1 MSIFHEKWKVRYM
14 TKEEFINHLLEVKVV
29 LEKLAKK
36 QEVYDEIER
45 RLYEEYRK
53 EESIRNEK
61 QGIKTGIC
69 TIIMVILLVI
79 FIFTLLKD
87 FLFEKVSVL
96 GVSLFIII
104 VILGIVAR
112 YKGKNG
118 SINEEYYNQKI
129 SPIEKELKQQ
139 EKVILAFMNSV
150 KMKNLSDVI
159 PQKYL
164 NLKAVLFLLE
174 VLQTGRADSPKEA
187 YNLYEEELHRERM
200 QELQEEQLGYARETL
215 HEQKNQTEIQK
226 KQYEVQKRISR
237 QVSYGN
243 YINTKN
249 YYHNRWGRK

>member
-1 MSIFHEKWKVRYM
+1 MSIFHEKWEVQYM
-14 TKEEFINHLLEVKVV
+14 TKEEFINHLLEVKAV

-45 RLYEEYRK
+45 RLYEEYGK

-61 QGIKTGIC
+61 QKMKTRICAVIMLIVIAVCFFTGIIKSVYGS
-69 TIIMVILLVI
+69 IIPLILVMVAM
-79 FIFTLLKD
+79 
-87 FLFEKVSVL
+87 
-96 GVSLFIII
+96 
-104 VILGIVAR
+104 IVAR

-118 SINEEYYNQKI
+118 RINEEYYNQKI
-129 SPIEKELKQQ
+129 LPIKKELNQQ
-139 EKVILAFMNSV
+139 EKVILAFMNSDE
-150 KMKNLSDVI
+150 MKNLSDVI

-174 VLQTGRADSPKEA
+174 VLQTGRADSAKEA
-187 YNLYEEELHRERM
+187 YNLYEEELHREKIQEM
-200 QELQEEQLGYARETL
+200 QEEKLDYARETL
-215 HEQKNQTEIQK
+215 REQQNQTK
-226 KQYEVQKRISR
+226 VQKRISR

>member
-1 MSIFHEKWKVRYM
+1 MSIFHEKWEVQYM

-45 RLYEEYRK
+45 RLYEEYGK

-61 QGIKTGIC
+61 QKMKTRICAVIMLIVIAVCFFTGIIKSVYGS
-69 TIIMVILLVI
+69 IIPLILVMVAM
-79 FIFTLLKD
+79 
-87 FLFEKVSVL
+87 
-96 GVSLFIII
+96 
-104 VILGIVAR
+104 IVAR

-118 SINEEYYNQKI
+118 RINEEYYNQKI
-129 SPIEKELKQQ
+129 LPIKKELNQQ
-139 EKVILAFMNSV
+139 EKVILAFMNSDE
-150 KMKNLSDVI
+150 MKNLSDVI

-174 VLQTGRADSPKEA
+174 VLQTGRADSAKEA
-187 YNLYEEELHRERM
+187 YNLYEEELHREKIQDM
-200 QELQEEQLGYARETL
+200 QEEQLDYARETL
-215 HEQKNQTEIQK
+215 REQQNQTK
-226 KQYEVQKRISR
+226 VQKRISR

>member
-1 MSIFHEKWKVRYM
+1 M

-45 RLYEEYRK
+45 RLYEEYR
-53 EESIRNEK
+53 RNEK

-139 EKVILAFMNSV
+139 EKVILAFMNSE
-150 KMKNLSDVI
+150 KMKNLRGI
-159 PQKYL
+159 
-164 NLKAVLFLLE
+164 
-174 VLQTGRADSPKEA
+174 
-187 YNLYEEELHRERM
+187 
-200 QELQEEQLGYARETL
+200 
-215 HEQKNQTEIQK
+215 
-226 KQYEVQKRISR
+226 
-237 QVSYGN
+237 
-243 YINTKN
+243 
-249 YYHNRWGRK
+249 

>member
-1 MSIFHEKWKVRYM
+1 M

-118 SINEEYYNQKI
+118 SINEEYYI
-129 SPIEKELKQQ
+129 HL
-139 EKVILAFMNSV
+139 LR
-150 KMKNLSDVI
+150 KN
-159 PQKYL
+159 
-164 NLKAVLFLLE
+164 
-174 VLQTGRADSPKEA
+174 
-187 YNLYEEELHRERM
+187 
-200 QELQEEQLGYARETL
+200 
-215 HEQKNQTEIQK
+215 
-226 KQYEVQKRISR
+226 
-237 QVSYGN
+237 
-243 YINTKN
+243 
-249 YYHNRWGRK
+249 

>member
-1 MSIFHEKWKVRYM
+1 M

-45 RLYEEYRK
+45 RLYEEYGK

-61 QGIKTGIC
+61 QKMKTRICAVIMLIVIAVCFFTGIIKSVYGS
-69 TIIMVILLVI
+69 IIPLILVMVAM
-79 FIFTLLKD
+79 
-87 FLFEKVSVL
+87 
-96 GVSLFIII
+96 
-104 VILGIVAR
+104 IVAR

-118 SINEEYYNQKI
+118 RINEEYYNQKI
-129 SPIEKELKQQ
+129 LPIKKELNQQ
-139 EKVILAFMNSV
+139 EKVILAFMNSDE
-150 KMKNLSDVI
+150 MKNLSDVI

-164 NLKAVLFLLE
+164 NLKAVLFLLD
-174 VLQTGRADSPKEA
+174 VLQTGRADSAKEA
-187 YNLYEEELHRERM
+187 YNLYEEELHREKI
-200 QELQEEQLGYARETL
+200 QEMQEEQLDYARETL
-215 HEQKNQTEIQK
+215 REQQNQTK
-226 KQYEVQKRISR
+226 VQKRISR